1 MIGIAQAVLVALL
14 ALAFVGMGVM
24 HFVPSAARGM
34 AAMIPERMRV
44 LPARV
49 LVQFTGVCEIL
60 GGIGLAVPATR
71 LAAGIALIVF
81 LVAVFPANVVAA
93 KDPDRFGAVAIPFW
107 PRWIGQVVL
116 VLLVALAIV

>member
-14 ALAFVGMGVM
+14 ALAFVGMGAM

-34 AAMIPERMRV
+34 AAMVPERMRV

-107 PRWIGQVVL
+107 PRWTGQVVL

>member
-34 AAMIPERMRV
+34 AAMIPARMRV